1 MKNEVEVKAQKIY
14 KWDLY
19 KKFIKITFLLLL
31 IVISIVYL
39 VLYIVYQGG
48 RFTVTLDKNL
58 SNRKSVYLTED
69 GKISGRT
76 RELRADTIDYM
87 DNISINWLPENID
100 SVKDGSHN
108 GDNYIAYTFYVI
120 NSGNEDVHYWYEI
133 DIDDTIL
140 NVDEAI
146 RIMIIKNGER
156 VVYAKKSR
164 VTGGAETGTKAFVSN
179 SMAVLE
185 QRTNFKPKSKDKF
198 TVVVWIEG
206 DDPECKNDLL
216 GGEIKLHMDITEE
229 HVDNNK
235 KLKIKE

>member
-14 KWDLY
+14 RREVF
-19 KKFIKITFLLLL
+19 KKVIKLLFLFLLVLTS
-31 IVISIVYL
+31 VIYL
-39 VLYIVYQGG
+39 VLYIVYEGG

-58 SNRKSVYLTED
+58 SNRKNIYLSEN
-69 GKISGRT
+69 GKKSGKT
-76 RELRADTIDYM
+76 RELAAETINYM
-87 DNISINWLPENID
+87 DNISIKWLPDNID
-100 SVKDGSHN
+100 TEGTGTHN

-120 NSGNEDVHYWYEI
+120 HSGKETVHYWYEI

-146 RIMIIKNGER
+146 RIMIIRNGEKT
-156 VVYAKKSR
+156 VYAKKSKL
-164 VTGGAETGTKAFVSN
+164 TGDAESGTKKFASK
-179 SMAVLE
+179 SIAVLE
-185 QRTNFKPKSKDKF
+185 QRKNFKPNSKDRY

-229 HVDNNK
+229 HVDEKKKNK
-235 KLKIKE
+235 